1 MKVFDVSN
9 NIMLKELKC
18 QTLTVTKLYVTD
30 KLLSTPLS
38 QWGEVAKVDLAAM
51 QIVYD
56 VNDFVKDLIYRNA
69 DKKDSFNISDL
80 VFKMIVDDVI
90 FEMEDMT
97 VKNGFL
103 LSHDNKEA
111 LIRLGFTI
119 IG

>member
-9 NIMLKELKC
+9 NIILKELNFFS
-18 QTLTVTKLYVTD
+18 TESMDINSTS
-30 KLLSTPLS
+30 LSPK
-38 QWGEVAKVDLAAM
+38 GIVAKVDLAAM
-51 QIVYD
+51 QIGCD

-103 LSHDNKEA
+103 LSHDNRKA
-111 LIRLGFTI
+111 LLALGFTI